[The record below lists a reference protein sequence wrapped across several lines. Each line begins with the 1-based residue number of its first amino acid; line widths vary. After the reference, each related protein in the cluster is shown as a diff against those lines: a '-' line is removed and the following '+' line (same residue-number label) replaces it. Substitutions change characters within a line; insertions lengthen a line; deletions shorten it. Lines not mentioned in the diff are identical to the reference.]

1 MFAVCK
7 TSHVGFLPHLQ
18 SFCPNDFKV
27 NNECVIPVR
36 VCVCK
41 LSTRVHLIA
50 VDVRATVAAADAG
63 EGGNRVSVA
72 VTVAVK
78 KQ

>member
-1 MFAVCK
+1 MCY
-7 TSHVGFLPHLQ
+7 P
-18 SFCPNDFKV
+18 C
-27 NNECVIPVR
+27 VR
-36 VCVCK
+36 VCVCQ
-41 LSTRVHLIA
+41 LCTRVHLIA
-50 VDVRATVAAADAG
+50 VDIRATVAAADAG